1 MVDKI
6 LADQKPADGKPGKK
20 FDRAAA
26 DIGNIVNLG
35 HLNVNIADQRLATHY
50 YISALGLTRD
60 PFLNTGVRIMWVN
73 VGVSQFHLPTGE
85 PHLLRGVTGLVIPD
99 RAALLARLNEA
110 AKNLEGTKFSFRET
124 NDGVET
130 TCPWGN
136 RITCHEPE
144 PARFGRVA
152 LGMAYIAFDVR
163 PGSAP
168 GIARFYRDIM
178 GAPAEVVT
186 DHTGPHAKVAVGD
199 KQYYYFRET
208 DAPPLRYDGHHAQIY
223 IADFSGPHKKLIDL
237 GLITREFD
245 AYEYRFN
252 DIIDLDTR
260 EVLFTV
266 EHEVR
271 AQTHPM
277 FGRPLVNRNPAQSN
291 RDYKPGH
298 DEISWALT

>member
-1 MVDKI
+1 MV
-6 LADQKPADGKPGKK
+6 DQKPADTKPK

-50 YISALGLTRD
+50 YISGLGLTRD

-73 VGVSQFHLPTGE
+73 VGMSQFHLPTGE
-85 PHLLRGVTGLVIPD
+85 PNYLRGTTGLVIPD
-99 RAALLARLNEA
+99 RAALLERLNEV
-110 AKNLEGTKFSFRET
+110 KKHLEGTQFSFRET

-136 RITCHEPE
+136 RITCHEPD

-163 PGSAP
+163 PGVAS
-168 GIARFYRDIM
+168 GIARFYREIM
-178 GAPAEVVT
+178 RAPAQVVT
-186 DHTGPHAKVAVGD
+186 DRNGPHAKVSVGD

-208 DAPPLRYDGHHAQIY
+208 DAPQARYDGHHAQIY
-223 IADFSGPHKKLIDL
+223 IADFSGPHRKLIDL
-237 GLITREFD
+237 GLVTREFD

-252 DIIDLDTR
+252 DVIDLDTR

-271 AQTHPM
+271 SQTHPM

-298 DEISWALT
+298 DEISWALA

>member
-99 RAALLARLNEA
+99 RAALLARLNEV

-136 RITCHEPE
+136 RITCHEPD

-152 LGMAYIAFDVR
+152 LGMAYIGDV
-163 PGSAP
+163 
-168 GIARFYRDIM
+168 
-178 GAPAEVVT
+178 V
-186 DHTGPHAKVAVGD
+186 
-199 KQYYYFRET
+199 
-208 DAPPLRYDGHHAQIY
+208 PLEERQA
-223 IADFSGPHKKLIDL
+223 
-237 GLITREFD
+237 
-245 AYEYRFN
+245 
-252 DIIDLDTR
+252 
-260 EVLFTV
+260 
-266 EHEVR
+266 
-271 AQTHPM
+271 
-277 FGRPLVNRNPAQSN
+277 
-291 RDYKPGH
+291 
-298 DEISWALT
+298 